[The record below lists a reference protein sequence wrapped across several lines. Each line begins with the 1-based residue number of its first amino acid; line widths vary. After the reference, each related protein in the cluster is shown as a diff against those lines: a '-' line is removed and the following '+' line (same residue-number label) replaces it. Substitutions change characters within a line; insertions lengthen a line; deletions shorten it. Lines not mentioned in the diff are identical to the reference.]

1 MNSSVVNSSVVNS
14 SVVSVDAVN
23 ISPRT
28 PKLVCVGDTIIDVT
42 VTVPALPARGGDVL
56 AESGA
61 MVAGGTGFNVMAAA
75 SRLGLP
81 SAYGGMH
88 GTGPFGDL
96 AREAMRR
103 ENIEILLEPDPNTDT
118 GWDVAM
124 TDAGAERTFITVV
137 GAEAQLTEERLAKVE
152 VMVGDAVY
160 VAGYGLLAEP
170 NRSSITHWLRQL
182 PPGVTVVTDPG
193 PLVAEIPA
201 GTLAAVQSETTWW
214 SCNLSEATATTGDA
228 DPRAAARKLAESGMG
243 VVLRL
248 GKDGCLVHPPGE
260 GSTHIA
266 VFPVNAVDS
275 NGAGD
280 THVGAFIAFLLSGYQ
295 PLEAARRANAAA
307 AFSVTRRGPATGPT
321 VDELERFLS
330 AGR

>member
-1 MNSSVVNSSVVNS
+1 MNSGVINSSAVNG
-14 SVVSVDAVN
+14 DAVN
-23 ISPRT
+23 ISLGR

-42 VTVPALPARGGDVL
+42 VTVPALPVRGGDVL

-61 MVAGGTGFNVMAAA
+61 MLAGGTGFNVMAAA

-103 ENIEILLEPDPNTDT
+103 ENIEILLERDPDTDT

-124 TDAGAERTFITVV
+124 TDADAERTFITVV
-137 GAEAQLTEERLAKVE
+137 GAEAQLTEERLARVE

-182 PPGVTVVTDPG
+182 PRGITVVTDPG
-193 PLVAEIPA
+193 PLIADIPA
-201 GTLAAVQSETTWW
+201 GTLADVQSATTWW
-214 SCNLSEATATTGDA
+214 SCNVSEASAATGEP
-228 DPRAAARKLAESGMG
+228 DPVAAARRLAESGMG
-243 VVLRL
+243 VVVRL
-248 GKDGCLVHPPGE
+248 GKDGCLVQTPGE
-260 GSTHIA
+260 ESTHIA
-266 VFPVNAVDS
+266 GFPVNAVDS

-280 THVGAFIAFLLSGYQ
+280 THVGAFIAFLLSGLQ

-307 AFSVTRRGPATGPT
+307 ALSVTRPGPATGPT
-321 VDELERFLS
+321 VNELDRFLS